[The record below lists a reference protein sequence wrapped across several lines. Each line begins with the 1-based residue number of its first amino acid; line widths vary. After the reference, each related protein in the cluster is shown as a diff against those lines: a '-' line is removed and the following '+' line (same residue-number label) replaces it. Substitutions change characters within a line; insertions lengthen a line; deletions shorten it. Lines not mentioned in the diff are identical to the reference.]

1 MTSVV
6 VIPFRDEDPG
16 VLERTLGIATRHPA
30 VGRVVAV
37 GYDREGVRA
46 APSVPGVDVIAQQ
59 RVGRHRPGK
68 GDGMLT
74 GLDAALADPQ
84 TRRVHFYDADIRTFT
99 PAWIDRAESALDE
112 GYEVARHFFDRAATD
127 AQITWHITRMGMT
140 LLWPDSILPDI
151 EQPLGGELALTRAAA
166 ETLGALPYVRERS
179 DWGIDTALT
188 VGMAATGLS
197 VAEVF
202 VPEGKLH
209 GLYGGLEDLR
219 TMATECFATLQSLRG
234 IAVPEAA
241 PGLHRVDDPGPAPAA
256 VTTKAA
262 FDVEATLPLLVD
274 GWTEDEWTIV
284 ESLPDALGD
293 GFRRMSHVPAWSF
306 LDDAG
311 WVAFLRVALDRYSHD
326 EPAWR
331 SLFFRAWV
339 ARTLRHTTTAAL
351 RGYDEAIRSLRRA
364 LDAARP

>member
-1 MTSVV
+1 VTSVV

-37 GYDREGVRA
+37 GYDREGILA
-46 APSVPGVDVIAQQ
+46 APSMPGVDVIAQQ

-74 GLDAALADPQ
+74 GLDAALADPR
-84 TRRVHFYDADIRTFT
+84 TRRIHFYDADIRTFT

-151 EQPLGGELALTRAAA
+151 EQPLGGELALTRPAA
-166 ETLGALPYVRERS
+166 ETLGALSYVRDRS

-234 IAVPEAA
+234 IAIPAA
-241 PGLHRVDDPGPAPAA
+241 VPGLHRVDEPGPAPAS

-274 GWTEDEWTIV
+274 GWTEDEWAIV

-293 GFRRMSHVPAWSF
+293 GFLRMSHVPAWSF
-306 LDDAG
+306 LDDEG
-311 WVAFLRVALDRYSHD
+311 WVAFLRIALDRYDHD
-326 EPAWR
+326 DPAWR

-351 RGYDEAIRSLRRA
+351 RGYDEAIRALRKA
-364 LDAARP
+364 LDAARR